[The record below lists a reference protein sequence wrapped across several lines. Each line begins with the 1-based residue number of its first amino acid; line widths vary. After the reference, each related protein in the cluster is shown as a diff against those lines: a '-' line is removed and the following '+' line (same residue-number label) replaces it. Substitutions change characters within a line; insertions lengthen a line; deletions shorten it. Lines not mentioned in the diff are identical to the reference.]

1 MFRIQSHGMIVDLG
15 FLYDRTCFEVTL
27 YNCFSLVSDK
37 NEHENYDWWFFKQTI
52 KEKYDV

>member
-1 MFRIQSHGMIVDLG
+1 MIVDLG